1 MDGLSAGKR
10 CAVGTY
16 PQRIHLNNV
25 IIDSAFCVIQKL
37 VVSLTGENRMK
48 KLILTIVLCAFAMVV
63 AGLNIR
69 SMQNRGV
76 KEATVAAEVAD
87 ILGVKEKIRGGTSW
101 DVIYRYSYNGKT
113 YEEEVDGT
121 KSCKQGDKAN
131 IVIDSGHPNKV
142 ILFTKK
148 EKIGFL
154 SVINGTVAIFVI
166 LIIIDNRKKSLG

>member
-1 MDGLSAGKR
+1 MVKFEKIMRKIVIFMIL
-10 CAVGTY
+10 AVY
-16 PQRIHLNNV
+16 V
-25 IIDSAFCVIQKL
+25 
-37 VVSLTGENRMK
+37 
-48 KLILTIVLCAFAMVV
+48 MVV
-63 AGLNIR
+63 GIVGWSLIE
-69 SMQNRGV
+69 SHGV
-76 KEATVAAEVAD
+76 KEVTVEAEVAD
-87 ILGVKEKIRGGTSW
+87 ILGVKEKIRGRTSW

>member
-1 MDGLSAGKR
+1 MVKFEKIMRKIVIFMIL
-10 CAVGTY
+10 AVY
-16 PQRIHLNNV
+16 V
-25 IIDSAFCVIQKL
+25 
-37 VVSLTGENRMK
+37 
-48 KLILTIVLCAFAMVV
+48 MVV
-63 AGLNIR
+63 GIVGWSLIE
-69 SMQNRGV
+69 SHGV
-76 KEATVAAEVAD
+76 KEVTVEAEVAD
-87 ILGVKEKIRGGTSW
+87 ILGVKEKIREGTSW

>member
-1 MDGLSAGKR
+1 MVKFEKIMRKIVIFMIL
-10 CAVGTY
+10 AVY
-16 PQRIHLNNV
+16 V
-25 IIDSAFCVIQKL
+25 
-37 VVSLTGENRMK
+37 
-48 KLILTIVLCAFAMVV
+48 MVV
-63 AGLNIR
+63 GIVGWSLIE
-69 SMQNRGV
+69 SHGV
-76 KEATVAAEVAD
+76 KEVTVEAEVAD

-154 SVINGTVAIFVI
+154 SVINGTVTIFVI